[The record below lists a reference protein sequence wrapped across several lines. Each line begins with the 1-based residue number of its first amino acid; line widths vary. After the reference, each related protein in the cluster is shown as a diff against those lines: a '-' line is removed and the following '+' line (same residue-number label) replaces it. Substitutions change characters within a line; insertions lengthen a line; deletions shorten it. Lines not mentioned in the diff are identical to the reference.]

1 MSHELSQALGHLRQA
16 AHQLLVQ
23 TDPTG
28 QTLRLA
34 CQILDIENSL
44 EEVGIRPVWVAAA
57 SSASDS
63 TIAAIRLLTR
73 SPQAVPSD
81 VWPALENLLTEVGDH
96 GHR

>member
-34 CQILDIENSL
+34 CQILDIDPARL
-44 EEVGIRPVWVAAA
+44 TDFR
-57 SSASDS
+57 
-63 TIAAIRLLTR
+63 IAA
-73 SPQAVPSD
+73 PS
-81 VWPALENLLTEVGDH
+81 
-96 GHR
+96 